1 MLKAFAKPEVSPS
14 ALLMQSTMALHRRT
28 VVEPDENQDI
38 DATAVY
44 TLKTVMERLKSPAVT
59 TG

>member
-1 MLKAFAKPEVSPS
+1 
-14 ALLMQSTMALHRRT
+14 
-28 VVEPDENQDI
+28 VEPDENQDI